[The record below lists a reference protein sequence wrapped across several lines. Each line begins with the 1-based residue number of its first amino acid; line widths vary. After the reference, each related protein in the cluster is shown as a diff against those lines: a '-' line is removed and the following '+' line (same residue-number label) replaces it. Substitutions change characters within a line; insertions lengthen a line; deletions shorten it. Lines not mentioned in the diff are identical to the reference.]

1 MVRPTRY
8 PTVRLPRSDRRFG
21 AGPALV
27 ALGYVLV
34 ILGAVLGVT
43 RGEFAL
49 GPGGPGTGGGGGGGG
64 GTETRYVSLPPMRAD
79 ASVAR
84 RAEVT
89 ADAPLPEQVSVT
101 TPEDAVIPSD
111 PLSMQQEIARLEAL
125 RQLRAAASI
134 ETLGPGSGTGAGPG
148 VGSGSGGGV
157 GSGQGT
163 GVGSGVGPGFGGG
176 EAVIAPEPR
185 AIVYPFEQ
193 PPASIRGRQF
203 TIRFWVD
210 AQGRVTK
217 VEIQPEIA
225 DRAFRA
231 KLMERMYSWTFY
243 PALTAEGRNVAGQL
257 VITYSP

>member
-1 MVRPTRY
+1 
-8 PTVRLPRSDRRFG
+8 
-21 AGPALV
+21 
-27 ALGYVLV
+27 
-34 ILGAVLGVT
+34 
-43 RGEFAL
+43 
-49 GPGGPGTGGGGGGGG
+49 
-64 GTETRYVSLPPMRAD
+64 MRAD
-79 ASVAR
+79 ASAAR
-84 RAEVT
+84 RAEV
-89 ADAPLPEQVSVT
+89 AVDAALPEQVSAV
-101 TPEDAVIPSD
+101 TPEDPVIPSD

-125 RQLRAAASI
+125 RQLRAAASV

-185 AIVYPFEQ
+185 AIIYPFEQ
-193 PPASIRGRQF
+193 PPASIRGREF

-217 VEIQPEIA
+217 VEIRPEIA